1 MCLKHALFHQLKRI
15 SQDGLY
21 QRLVE
26 QLWKSQKQTEIKPT
40 ILDPHS
46 VDKLIQK
53 IEQDHYVISDQAREL
68 KRIN

>member
-1 MCLKHALFHQLKRI
+1 MCLKPALFHQLKRI

-21 QRLVE
+21 QKLVE
-26 QLWKSQKQTEIKPT
+26 QLWKSQKQTEIKHT

-46 VDKLIQK
+46 VDKLTQK
-53 IEQDHYVISDQAREL
+53 IERDHCAISVQAREL

>member
-1 MCLKHALFHQLKRI
+1 MFQKLALFHQLKRI

-26 QLWKSQKQTEIKPT
+26 QLWKNQKQTEIKLT
-40 ILDPHS
+40 ILDPHL
-46 VDKLIQK
+46 VDKLTQK
-53 IEQDHYVISDQAREL
+53 IELDHNAISVQAREL